1 MSTLQEQQTQL
12 LEPVDRDAQARRLN
26 QISSVLSVVLVI
38 IGVQTVLANSWT
50 NSLLVIL
57 AMACFTGVDGLVKYL
72 GAWVPLV
79 VVMWFRYMFHAVVV
93 TAVMLPLRGRS
104 LVRTAHPR
112 FQVLRGSLLL
122 AVSAISFVA
131 LQYMPVGEFTAI
143 VMITPLVVTLLAALF
158 LRERVP
164 PLRWVLVFGGFAG
177 ALLVV
182 QPGGDVIGWASLL
195 PLLMVVT
202 YAWFQILTSRMARTE
217 DPMTMHF
224 YTGWVGA
231 LIATAVLPLVWQA
244 MPDARTFAILCLVG
258 LMGTVGHFL
267 LILAFARAPASTLT
281 PYLYAQIGFAMLC
294 GWLVFD
300 HIPGALELAGI
311 ALIVVC
317 GATASWLTARE
328 KQPLLQPPEP

>member
-1 MSTLQEQQTQL
+1 MV
-12 LEPVDRDAQARRLN
+12 EPTRYPPAQAALG
-26 QISSVLSVVLVI
+26 IAFL
-38 IGVQTVLANSWT
+38 VLAT
-50 NSLLVIL
+50 AFFAVLD
-57 AMACFTGVDGLVKYL
+57 TTVKYV
-72 GAWVPLV
+72 GAFVPVLMAV
-79 VVMWFRYMFHAVVV
+79 WFRYAFHAVLV

-104 LVRTAHPR
+104 LLQTAHPR
-112 FQVLRGSLLL
+112 FQVLRGALLL

-158 LRERVP
+158 LRERVS
-164 PLRWVLVFGGFAG
+164 PLRWVLVCGGFAG

-195 PLLMVVT
+195 PLLMVFT
-202 YAWFQILTSRMARTE
+202 YAWFQILTSQMARTE

-231 LIATAVLPLVWQA
+231 LVATAILPLVWQA
-244 MPDARTFAILCLVG
+244 IPDTNTFALLCLVG

-281 PYLYAQIGFAMLC
+281 PYLYTQIGFAMLC
-294 GWLVFD
+294 GWLVFK
-300 HIPGALELAGI
+300 HIPGRLELTGI
-311 ALIVVC
+311 VLIVVC
-317 GATASWLTARE
+317 GATASWITARE
-328 KQPLLQPPEP
+328 HRLPVEPPEA

>member
-1 MSTLQEQQTQL
+1 MTHPT
-12 LEPVDRDAQARRLN
+12 AGARTPLG
-26 QISSVLSVVLVI
+26 IAFLVLAVACFAVLDTAVKYVGAFVPVLVA
-38 IGVQTVLANSWT
+38 V
-50 NSLLVIL
+50 
-57 AMACFTGVDGLVKYL
+57 
-72 GAWVPLV
+72 
-79 VVMWFRYMFHAVVV
+79 WFRYVFQAVAV
-93 TAVMLPLRGRS
+93 TAFMLPVRGRS
-104 LVRTAHPR
+104 LLHTEHPR
-112 FQVLRGSLLL
+112 FQLLRGGLLL
-122 AVSAISFVA
+122 TVSALSFVA
-131 LQYMPVGEFTAI
+131 VQFMPVGEFTAF
-143 VMITPLVVTLLAALF
+143 VMTTPLVVTLLAALF
-158 LRERVP
+158 LKERVSW
-164 PLRWVLVFGGFAG
+164 LRWLLVSGGFVG

-182 QPGGDVIGWASLL
+182 QPGGASFGWVTLL
-195 PLLMVVT
+195 PLAMVVT
-202 YAWFQILTSRMARTE
+202 YAWFQILTSRLARTE

-231 LIATAVLPLVWQA
+231 LIASAVLPLVWQA
-244 MPDARTFAILCLVG
+244 MPDATSFALLCLIG

-281 PYLYAQIGFAMLC
+281 PFLYTQIGFAMLC

>member
-1 MSTLQEQQTQL
+1 MTH
-12 LEPVDRDAQARRLN
+12 PAAGARTPLG
-26 QISSVLSVVLVI
+26 IAFLVLAVACFAVLDTAVKYVGAFVPVLVA
-38 IGVQTVLANSWT
+38 V
-50 NSLLVIL
+50 
-57 AMACFTGVDGLVKYL
+57 
-72 GAWVPLV
+72 
-79 VVMWFRYMFHAVVV
+79 WFRYVFQAVAV
-93 TAVMLPLRGRS
+93 TAFMLPVRGRS
-104 LVRTAHPR
+104 LLHTEHPR
-112 FQVLRGSLLL
+112 FQLLRGGLLL
-122 AVSAISFVA
+122 TVSALSFVA
-131 LQYMPVGEFTAI
+131 VQFMPVGEFTAF
-143 VMITPLVVTLLAALF
+143 VMTTPLVVTLLAALF
-158 LRERVP
+158 LKERVSL
-164 PLRWVLVFGGFAG
+164 LRWLLVSGGFLG

-182 QPGGDVIGWASLL
+182 QPGGASFGWATLL
-195 PLLMVVT
+195 PLAMVVT
-202 YAWFQILTSRMARTE
+202 YAWFQILTSRLARTE

-231 LIATAVLPLVWQA
+231 IIATAVLPLVWQA
-244 MPDARTFAILCLVG
+244 MPDATSFALLCLVG

-281 PYLYAQIGFAMLC
+281 PYLYTQIGFAMLC

>member
-1 MSTLQEQQTQL
+1 MTS
-12 LEPVDRDAQARRLN
+12 QAAGARAPLG
-26 QISSVLSVVLVI
+26 IAFLVLAVACFAVLDTAVKYVGAFVPVLVA
-38 IGVQTVLANSWT
+38 V
-50 NSLLVIL
+50 
-57 AMACFTGVDGLVKYL
+57 
-72 GAWVPLV
+72 
-79 VVMWFRYMFHAVVV
+79 WFRYVFQAVAV
-93 TAVMLPLRGRS
+93 TAFMLPVRGRG
-104 LVRTAHPR
+104 LLKTAHPR
-112 FQVLRGSLLL
+112 FQVLRGGLLL
-122 AVSAISFVA
+122 TVSALSFVA
-131 LQYMPVGEFTAI
+131 VQFMPVGEFTAF
-143 VMITPLVVTLLAALF
+143 VMTTPLVVTLLAALF
-158 LRERVP
+158 LKERVSL
-164 PLRWVLVFGGFAG
+164 LRWLLVSGGFLG

-182 QPGGDVIGWASLL
+182 QPGSASFGWATLL
-195 PLLMVVT
+195 PLAMVIT
-202 YAWFQILTSRMARTE
+202 YAWFQILTSRLARTE

-328 KQPLLQPPEP
+328 KQTLLQPPEA

>member
-1 MSTLQEQQTQL
+1 MTGHAAGARATLGIAFL
-12 LEPVDRDAQARRLN
+12 
-26 QISSVLSVVLVI
+26 VLAVACFAVLDTAVKYVGAFVPVLVA
-38 IGVQTVLANSWT
+38 V
-50 NSLLVIL
+50 
-57 AMACFTGVDGLVKYL
+57 
-72 GAWVPLV
+72 
-79 VVMWFRYMFHAVVV
+79 WFRYVFQALAV
-93 TAVMLPLRGRS
+93 TAFMLPVRGRS
-104 LVRTAHPR
+104 LLHTAHPR
-112 FQVLRGSLLL
+112 FQLLRGGLLL
-122 AVSAISFVA
+122 TVSALSFVA
-131 LQYMPVGEFTAI
+131 VQFMPVGEFTAF
-143 VMITPLVVTLLAALF
+143 VMTTPLVVTLLAAVF
-158 LRERVP
+158 LREQVSL
-164 PLRWVLVFGGFAG
+164 LRWLLVSGGFLG

-182 QPGGDVIGWASLL
+182 QPGGASFGWATLL
-195 PLLMVVT
+195 PLAMVVT
-202 YAWFQILTSRMARTE
+202 YAWFQILTSRLARTE

-244 MPDARTFAILCLVG
+244 MPDATSFALLCLIG

-281 PYLYAQIGFAMLC
+281 PFLYTQIGFAMLC

>member
-1 MSTLQEQQTQL
+1 MG
-12 LEPVDRDAQARRLN
+12 VAF
-26 QISSVLSVVLVI
+26 LV
-38 IGVQTVLANSWT
+38 S
-50 NSLLVIL
+50 
-57 AMACFTGVDGLVKYL
+57 AMACFAVLDTAVKVAGAYISVLV
-72 GAWVPLV
+72 AV
-79 VVMWFRYMFHAVVV
+79 WFRYVFQAVAV
-93 TAVMLPLRGRS
+93 TAVMLPVRGRS
-104 LVRTAHPR
+104 LWRTTHPR
-112 FQVLRGSLLL
+112 FQLLRGLLLL
-122 AVSAISFVA
+122 AVSALSFVSV
-131 LQYMPVGEFTAI
+131 QFMPLGEFTAF
-143 VMITPLVVTLLAALF
+143 VMTTPLVVTLLAATF
-158 LRERVP
+158 LGERVS
-164 PLRWVLVFGGFAG
+164 PLRWVLVAGGFVG

-182 QPGGDVIGWASLL
+182 QPGGATIGWATLL
-195 PLLMVVT
+195 PVAMVLT
-202 YAWFQILTSRMARTE
+202 YAGFQILTSRMARTE

-231 LIATAVLPLVWQA
+231 LLASLVLPLVWQA
-244 MPDARTFAILCLVG
+244 VPDATTFALLCLVG

-328 KQPLLQPPEP
+328 QPRPVLPPEP

>member
-1 MSTLQEQQTQL
+1 MTPPT
-12 LEPVDRDAQARRLN
+12 AGARAPLG
-26 QISSVLSVVLVI
+26 IAFLVLAVACFAVLDTAVKYVGAFVPVLVA
-38 IGVQTVLANSWT
+38 V
-50 NSLLVIL
+50 
-57 AMACFTGVDGLVKYL
+57 
-72 GAWVPLV
+72 
-79 VVMWFRYMFHAVVV
+79 WFRYVFQAVAV
-93 TAVMLPLRGRS
+93 TAFMLPVRGRR
-104 LVRTAHPR
+104 LLHTEHPR
-112 FQVLRGSLLL
+112 FQLLRGGLLL
-122 AVSAISFVA
+122 TVSALSFVA
-131 LQYMPVGEFTAI
+131 VQFMPVGEFTAF
-143 VMITPLVVTLLAALF
+143 VMTTPLVVTLLAALF
-158 LRERVP
+158 LKERVSL
-164 PLRWVLVFGGFAG
+164 LRWALVSGGFVG

-182 QPGGDVIGWASLL
+182 QPGGASFGWATLL
-195 PLLMVVT
+195 PLAMVVT
-202 YAWFQILTSRMARTE
+202 YAWFQILTSQLARTE

-231 LIATAVLPLVWQA
+231 LIASAVLPLVWQT
-244 MPDARTFAILCLVG
+244 MPDTTTFAILCLIG

-328 KQPLLQPPEP
+328 KQSLLQPPEP